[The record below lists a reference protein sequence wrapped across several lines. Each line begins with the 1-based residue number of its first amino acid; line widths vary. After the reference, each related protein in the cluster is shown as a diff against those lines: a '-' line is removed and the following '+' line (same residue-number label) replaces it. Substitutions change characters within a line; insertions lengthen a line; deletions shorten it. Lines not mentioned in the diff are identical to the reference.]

1 MEKVQ
6 VAVVEQ
12 ETMEHELNTEQV
24 IEKQNIQNKLQK
36 LGFKNAV
43 KQIDKIERMKLA
55 YDRYMFITPQTV
67 QTFNDK
73 LRKETLEEDKRARR
87 YKQLM
92 FIPIEEYGAIPPPS
106 VLDKLEKAQN
116 DNIFD
121 KFLIAKVDWKEEVK
135 DPIVF
140 GMIDG
145 CEDYFYISQW
155 DDDIKIED
163 LILGR

>member
-1 MEKVQ
+1 MEQVQ
-6 VAVVEQ
+6 VQAVEAEVE
-12 ETMEHELNTEQV
+12 ELNTEQ
-24 IEKQNIQNKLQK
+24 IIDKQEVQSQLER

-43 KQIDKIERMKLA
+43 KTMDRIERMKLA
-55 YDRYMFITPQTV
+55 YEKYMFVTPENIGI
-67 QTFNDK
+67 FNDK
-73 LRKETLEEDKRARR
+73 LRAETLQEDKRARR

-92 FIPIEEYGAIPPPS
+92 FIPIEEYGAVPPTS
-106 VLDKLEKAQN
+106 VLDKLEKAQK

-121 KFLIAKVDWKEEVK
+121 KFKIAKIDWKEEVK
-135 DPIVF
+135 DPIIF

-163 LILGR
+163 LIFGK